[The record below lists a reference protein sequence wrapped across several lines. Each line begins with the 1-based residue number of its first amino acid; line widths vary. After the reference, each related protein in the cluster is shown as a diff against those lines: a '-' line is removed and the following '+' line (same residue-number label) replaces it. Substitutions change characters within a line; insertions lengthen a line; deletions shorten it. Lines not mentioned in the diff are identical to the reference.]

1 MAKSRPHVILSAAI
15 SVDGKI
21 ATKTGDSN
29 LSSKIDKIRV
39 HKLRSKVDA
48 ILIGQNT
55 LRRDDPILSVRYAKG
70 KNPIRII
77 LDSRGKI
84 SSKSK
89 IIKTCNK
96 IPTILAVSK
105 NISNKNL
112 QRLKK
117 YPLEIIVTG
126 ENKVNLK
133 QLLKQLEK
141 RKIKK
146 LLLEGGGTVNWEFIK
161 QGLFDEIIVTVTP
174 FLIGGIKSISLVQGF
189 GVSKIS
195 KSTKLKLKKIK
206 QQKNELVLHYIKLWY
221 FILKSQIVTL
231 DLTSKFLY

>member
-48 ILIGQNT
+48 ILIGRNT
-55 LRRDDPILSVRYAKG
+55 LQRDDPILSVRYAKG
-70 KNPIRII
+70 RNPIRII

-174 FLIGGIKSISLVQGF
+174 FLIGGTKSISLVQGLGF
-189 GVSKIS
+189 SKIS

-206 QQKNELVLHYIKLWY
+206 QQKNELVLHYTKL
-221 FILKSQIVTL
+221 
-231 DLTSKFLY
+231 

>member
-174 FLIGGIKSISLVQGF
+174 FLIGGTKSISLVQGLGF
-189 GVSKIS
+189 SKIS

-206 QQKNELVLHYIKLWY
+206 QQKNELVLHYIKL
-221 FILKSQIVTL
+221 
-231 DLTSKFLY
+231 